1 LRASSHMDHMRA
13 RVTLTRAPPIVVVC
27 SGAGGTRTS
36 CTPSLRPKVKQTM
49 WHIPI
54 LSVYDT
60 DLPAGRQ
67 ANLQSIAD
75 SERAWWHWPSSD
87 SVTWIVRF
95 SLGGQSTM
103 IYKTSRSYT
112 STREKK
118 CCNCCTYR
126 KPSQQLQQLAWLDVL
141 LRSAAARSSISR
153 TWLPSRLCLS
163 TDHC

>member
-1 LRASSHMDHMRA
+1 MHVRTLRASSHMDHMRA
-13 RVTLTRAPPIVVVC
+13 RVTLTRVPPIVVVC

-75 SERAWWHWPSSD
+75 SERA
-87 SVTWIVRF
+87 
-95 SLGGQSTM
+95 
-103 IYKTSRSYT
+103 
-112 STREKK
+112 
-118 CCNCCTYR
+118 
-126 KPSQQLQQLAWLDVL
+126 
-141 LRSAAARSSISR
+141 
-153 TWLPSRLCLS
+153 
-163 TDHC
+163 